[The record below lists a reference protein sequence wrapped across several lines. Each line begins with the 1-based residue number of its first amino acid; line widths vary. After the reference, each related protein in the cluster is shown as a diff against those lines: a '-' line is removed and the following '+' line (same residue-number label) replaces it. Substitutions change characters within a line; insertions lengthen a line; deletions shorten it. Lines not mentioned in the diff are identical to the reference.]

1 MSIGRKAGLLV
12 GVIGGAAMLAT
23 AAEGGEGGEG
33 RRGRVIYAPYYVVA
47 PVVRQRPPVV
57 VVAPPPVV
65 YAPAPVYQPYY
76 DAPGYPSLNLNLNV
90 PLR

>member
-12 GVIGGAAMLAT
+12 GVIGGAAMLAN

-33 RRGRVIYAPYYVVA
+33 KRGRVVYPPYYVGV
-47 PVVRQRPPVV
+47 PVVRQPPPVV
-57 VVAPPPVV
+57 IVAPPPVI
-65 YAPAPVYQPYY
+65 YAPPAYQPYY
-76 DAPGYPSLNLNLNV
+76 DAPGSPSLNLNLNV

>member
-1 MSIGRKAGLLV
+1 MTIGRKAGLLV
-12 GVIGGAAMLAT
+12 GAIGGAAMLAS

-33 RRGRVIYAPYYVVA
+33 RRGRTVYAPYYVGT

-57 VVAPPPVV
+57 IVAPPPVI
-65 YAPAPVYQPYY
+65 YAPPPAYQPYY
-76 DAPGYPSLNLNLNV
+76 DAPASPSLNLNLNV